1 MLLQQIVDGAVAGTI
16 YAALALAIVLIFR
29 SMSLV
34 NFAQGEMALLS
45 TYVAWQLTQWGAPIV
60 VALLGAVVFGFV
72 LGAVLERTVI
82 RPVEGSDHLTIV
94 IVTLGLFM
102 LINSLVGFTWGYV
115 TKQFPS
121 LFSRNILDIG
131 GVRITQ
137 QAIGTVLL
145 VVIVMGALQ
154 QFFKRTRLGLSIRAA
169 SSNPDSA
176 VLVGVNVSRTFMV
189 SWGIA
194 SALGA
199 LAGVLVAPI
208 LFLQTNMMFTLLI
221 YAFAAAVLGGLDSP
235 LGALVGG
242 LVLGVAENLSA
253 TYVPFVPAEAKIAV
267 AMAIIFVVLTIRPTG
282 LFGTP
287 AVARA

>member
-45 TYVAWQLTQWGAPIV
+45 TYVGWQLTQWGAPIV
-60 VALLGAVVFGFV
+60 VALLGAVAFGFV
-72 LGAVLERTVI
+72 IGAVLERTVI
-82 RPVEGSDHLTIV
+82 RPIESSDHLTIV

-102 LINSLVGFTWGYV
+102 LINSLVGFTWGFV
-115 TKQFPS
+115 TKQMPA
-121 LFSRNILDIG
+121 LFSRSILDIG

-145 VVIVMGALQ
+145 VVVVMGVLQ

-176 VLVGVNVSRTFMV
+176 VLVGVNVSRTFMF

-242 LVLGVAENLSA
+242 LILGVAENLSA
-253 TYVPFVPAEAKIAV
+253 TYLPFVPAEGKIAV
-267 AMAIIFVVLTIRPTG
+267 AMAIIFVVLSIRPTG

-287 AVARA
+287 AVARV